1 MARGRRAALS
11 LEEQLVKITE
21 DIENLES
28 SLKELKQTKRDL
40 EVQIRQNNLAELDR
54 VIAEKGFTFEQV
66 MEMLNGGKD
75 K

>member
-11 LEEQLVKITE
+11 LEEQLEKITNE
-21 DIENLES
+21 IENMEN
-28 SLKELKQTKRDL
+28 SLKEMKHAKKEL
-40 EVQIRQNNLAELDR
+40 EAQIRQNNLAELDR

-66 MEMLNGGKD
+66 MDMLNGGKD